1 VKRATAFK
9 TFEPSGAES
18 NRAWTPCCC
27 TSGGTALSVRG
38 FTLIEI
44 AVVLVVVSLVLGS
57 LLVPLA
63 SQVEQRK
70 IEGTE
75 QILEQARDA
84 LLAFAAA
91 RGRLPCPAGT
101 SGGQEALVTS
111 AAVGDCAS
119 FWGFLPAATLGLSPL
134 DANGYAR
141 DGWGTEVRDVSN
153 FDQNRI
159 RYAVRNANINAQAFV
174 FTKAGGIRAA
184 GMAAISGFADTNGL
198 LYVCN
203 AGGGGG
209 PNCGTAFSL
218 TSEAVA
224 VVWSTGPN
232 AATGGVSLDEA
243 ENPNPNGGTAD
254 RIFVSRP
261 RGAGTG
267 PEFDDQVVWI
277 TPPILFQ
284 RMIAAGQLP

>member
-1 VKRATAFK
+1 MSVARTRRLLSEHPAC
-9 TFEPSGAES
+9 AE
-18 NRAWTPCCC
+18 
-27 TSGGTALSVRG
+27 G
-38 FTLIEI
+38 FTLIEM

-70 IEGTE
+70 IHATE

-84 LLAFAAA
+84 VLAFAAA

-101 SGGQEALVTS
+101 AGGQEVLTTN
-111 AAVGDCAS
+111 AAVGDCAN

-141 DGWGTEVRDVSN
+141 DGWGGEVRDGSN

-159 RYAVRNANINAQAFV
+159 RYAVRNANVGGQNFV
-174 FTKAGGIRAA
+174 FTKTGGIRAA
-184 GMAAISGFADTNGL
+184 GMTAISTFADLNSL

-209 PNCGTAFSL
+209 SNCGSAFTL

-224 VVWSTGPN
+224 VVWASGPN
-232 AATGGVSLDEA
+232 AATGGTSVDEA
-243 ENPNPNGGTAD
+243 ENPNPNGGSAD
-254 RIFVSRP
+254 RVFVSRP
-261 RGAGTG
+261 WGAGAG
-267 PEFDDQVVWI
+267 LEFDDQMVWI
-277 TPPILFQ
+277 TPPLLFQ

>member
-1 VKRATAFK
+1 M
-9 TFEPSGAES
+9 
-18 NRAWTPCCC
+18 
-27 TSGGTALSVRG
+27 
-38 FTLIEI
+38 

-70 IEGTE
+70 IERTQE
-75 QILEQARDA
+75 TLEQARDA
-84 LLAFAAA
+84 LLAFVAT

-101 SGGQEALVTS
+101 AGGQEVFITS
-111 AAVGDCAS
+111 AAVGDCAN

-141 DGWGTEVRDVSN
+141 DGWGGEVLDGVN

-159 RYAVRNANINAQAFV
+159 RYAVRNAGVNGQSFV
-174 FTKAGGIRAA
+174 FTKTGGMRAA
-184 GMAAISGFADTNGL
+184 GMPAISAFADINGL
-198 LYVCN
+198 LLVCN

-209 PNCGTAFSL
+209 GGSSCGTAFAL

-224 VVWSTGPN
+224 VIWASGPN
-232 AATGGVSLDEA
+232 AATGGVSVDEA
-243 ENPNPNGGTAD
+243 ENPNPNGGSSD

-261 RGAGTG
+261 RGSVAGA
-267 PEFDDQVVWI
+267 EFDDQMVWI

>member
-1 VKRATAFK
+1 MSMSFQTLHTTRFQ
-9 TFEPSGAES
+9 P
-18 NRAWTPCCC
+18 
-27 TSGGTALSVRG
+27 GTRRCARG
-38 FTLIEI
+38 FTLIEM

-70 IEGTE
+70 IEATE
-75 QILEQARDA
+75 QILDQARDA
-84 LLAFAAA
+84 VLAFAAV
-91 RGRLPCPAGT
+91 RGRLPCPAG
-101 SGGQEALVTS
+101 SAGGQEAFTTS

-134 DANGYAR
+134 DGNGYAR
-141 DGWGTEVRDVSN
+141 DGWGGEVRDVSN

-159 RYAVRNANINAQAFV
+159 RYAVRNANVGSQNFV
-174 FTKAGGIRAA
+174 FTKTGGIKAA
-184 GMAAISGFADTNGL
+184 GMAAISAFADTNGL

-209 PNCGTAFSL
+209 GSSCGSTFTL

-224 VVWSTGPN
+224 VIWASGPN
-232 AATGGVSLDEA
+232 AATGGVSVDEA
-243 ENPNPNGGTAD
+243 ENPNPNGGSAD
-254 RIFVSRP
+254 RVFVSRP
-261 RGAGTG
+261 RGAGAG
-267 PEFDDQVVWI
+267 PEFDDQMVWI
-277 TPPILFQ
+277 TPPLLFQ

>member
-1 VKRATAFK
+1 VLECGQVLASRWARPAA
-9 TFEPSGAES
+9 S
-18 NRAWTPCCC
+18 
-27 TSGGTALSVRG
+27 G
-38 FTLIEI
+38 FTLIEM
-44 AVVLVVVSLVLGS
+44 AVVLVVVSLILGS

-70 IEGTE
+70 IESTE

-101 SGGQEALVTS
+101 AGGQEVLTTS
-111 AAVGDCAS
+111 TAVGDCAN

-134 DANGYAR
+134 DSNGYAR
-141 DGWGTEVRDVSN
+141 DGWGGEVRDAFN

-159 RYAVRNANINAQAFV
+159 RYAVRNPNVPGQPFV
-174 FTKAGGIRAA
+174 FTRTGGIRAA
-184 GMAAISGFADTNGL
+184 SMPVVIAFADTNGL
-198 LYVCN
+198 LHVCN

-209 PNCGTAFSL
+209 GGNNCGTAFTL

-224 VVWSTGPN
+224 VIWAAGPN
-232 AATGGVSLDEA
+232 AATGGVSVDEA
-243 ENPNPNGGTAD
+243 ENPSPNGGSAD
-254 RIFVSRP
+254 RVFVSRP
-261 RGAGTG
+261 RGSGTG
-267 PEFDDQVVWI
+267 AEFDDQMVWI

-284 RMIAAGQLP
+284 RMIDAGQLP